1 MTPPRVRAALSLM
14 LGAALLALAPSGCAS
29 GLRTRRF
36 PSAIFRSAR
45 HVGNHSVQNP
55 QRVPNLP
62 RWASAG
68 DPPTPDAR
76 LAHRTPPGDET
87 SALIV
92 ERIRAAGF
100 RFGTDGTPG
109 ALWGYMRTSHELVD
123 PRDAR
128 AGDVVFFDTRSRGEE
143 ELDCSDRV
151 GLIESVDGA
160 GRITFLESR
169 GGQLYRGYVDARQ
182 PLARRDERGEIV
194 NSFLRPKR
202 LGDAD
207 GTRYFAG
214 EMLCGIARV
223 HGQ

>member
-1 MTPPRVRAALSLM
+1 MNPWRARAALSLM
-14 LGAALLALAPSGCAS
+14 LGAALLALAPAGCAS
-29 GLRTRRF
+29 TTRTRRI

-45 HVGNHSVQNP
+45 HVGHSIP
-55 QRVPNLP
+55 YRAP
-62 RWASAG
+62 S
-68 DPPTPDAR
+68 
-76 LAHRTPPGDET
+76 GDET

-109 ALWGYMRTSHELVD
+109 ALWGYMRTSHQVVD
-123 PRDAR
+123 PTAAR
-128 AGDVVFFDTRSRGEE
+128 AGDVVFFDTRSRDED
-143 ELDCSDRV
+143 ELSCSDRV
-151 GLIESVDGA
+151 GLIESVDAG

-169 GGQLYRGYVDARQ
+169 GGQLYRGYVDPRQ
-182 PLARRDERGEIV
+182 PLARREEGGEIA

-202 LGDAD
+202 LSDPD

-223 HGQ
+223 RGQ